1 MAFELHITC
10 SKDIERLSIDFSDGT
25 SSIVSKN
32 DNENQNVKEKKE
44 VRENR
49 ETRNVQTYPKTK
61 PKEDKESRRP
71 LDTYLDTED
80 DVKQTTQSSSAQ
92 EKIVLPVIP
101 DKQSFKVAD
110 ELQNLD
116 I

>member
-1 MAFELHITC
+1 MSFRLLIEC
-10 SKDIERLSIDFSDGT
+10 SKDIDRLSIDFSDGT
-25 SSIVSKN
+25 SSVVSKDDN
-32 DNENQNVKEKKE
+32 DYQKPKEPK
-44 VRENR
+44 ENR
-49 ETRNVQTYPKTK
+49 EHKQYPKVK
-61 PKEDKESRRP
+61 PKEEKENRRP

-80 DVKQTTQSSSAQ
+80 DVKQSTKSSSAQ
-92 EKIVLPVIP
+92 EKIALPVIP

>member
-1 MAFELHITC
+1 MGFELHITC
-10 SKDIERLSIDFSDGT
+10 SKDIDELHINFSDGT
-25 SSIVSKN
+25 SSVVSKN

-80 DVKQTTQSSSAQ
+80 DSRDVQKKQ
-92 EKIVLPVIP
+92 EKIELPIIP

>member
-1 MAFELHITC
+1 MSFRLLIEC
-10 SKDIERLSIDFSDGT
+10 SKDIDELHINFSDGT
-25 SSIVSKN
+25 SSIVSKDDN
-32 DNENQNVKEKKE
+32 DYQ
-44 VRENR
+44 
-49 ETRNVQTYPKTK
+49 K
-61 PKEDKESRRP
+61 PKELKEHREQKEKQYPKVKPKEEKEHRRP

-80 DVKQTTQSSSAQ
+80 DVTQTNRSSSAQ

>member
-1 MAFELHITC
+1 MGFELHITC
-10 SKDIERLSIDFSDGT
+10 SKDIDELHINFSDGT
-25 SSIVSKN
+25 SSVVSKN

-44 VRENR
+44 NR
-49 ETRNVQTYPKTK
+49 ETKNVQTYPKTK

-80 DVKQTTQSSSAQ
+80 DSRDVQKKQ
-92 EKIVLPVIP
+92 EKIELPVIP

>member
-1 MAFELHITC
+1 MSFRLLIECTKDIDELHIN
-10 SKDIERLSIDFSDGT
+10 FSDGT
-25 SSIVSKN
+25 SSVVSK
-32 DNENQNVKEKKE
+32 DNKPKQEKSEKSENNESTKNSKYKEKE
-44 VRENR
+44 F
-49 ETRNVQTYPKTK
+49 
-61 PKEDKESRRP
+61 RRP

-80 DVKQTTQSSSAQ
+80 DIAPIKS
-92 EKIVLPVIP
+92 EKIELPVIP

>member
-1 MAFELHITC
+1 MFELHISC
-10 SKDIERLSIDFSDGT
+10 SKDIDELHINFSDGT
-25 SSIVSKN
+25 SSVVSKN

-49 ETRNVQTYPKTK
+49 ETKNVQTYPKTK

-80 DVKQTTQSSSAQ
+80 DSRDVQKKQ
-92 EKIVLPVIP
+92 EKIELPVIP

>member
-1 MAFELHITC
+1 MSFRLLIEC
-10 SKDIERLSIDFSDGT
+10 SKDIDELHINFSDGT
-25 SSIVSKN
+25 SSIVSKDDN
-32 DNENQNVKEKKE
+32 DYQ
-44 VRENR
+44 
-49 ETRNVQTYPKTK
+49 K
-61 PKEDKESRRP
+61 PKELKEHREHREQKEKQYPKVKPKEEKEHRRP

-80 DVKQTTQSSSAQ
+80 GVKQSSQSSAQ
-92 EKIVLPVIP
+92 EKITLPIIP

>member
-1 MAFELHITC
+1 MGFELHITC
-10 SKDIERLSIDFSDGT
+10 SKDIDELHINFSDGT
-25 SSIVSKN
+25 SSVVSKN

-44 VRENR
+44 NR
-49 ETRNVQTYPKTK
+49 ETKNVQTYPKTK
-61 PKEDKESRRP
+61 PKEDKVSRRP

-80 DVKQTTQSSSAQ
+80 DSRDVQKKQ
-92 EKIVLPVIP
+92 EKIELPVIP

>member
-1 MAFELHITC
+1 MSFRLLIEC
-10 SKDIERLSIDFSDGT
+10 SKDIDELHINFSDGT
-25 SSIVSKN
+25 SSFVSKDDN
-32 DNENQNVKEKKE
+32 DYQKPKEQK
-44 VRENR
+44 ENR
-49 ETRNVQTYPKTK
+49 EHKQYPKVK
-61 PKEDKESRRP
+61 PKEERENRRP

-80 DVKQTTQSSSAQ
+80 DVTRTSQSSSAQ
-92 EKIVLPVIP
+92 EKITLPVIP

>member
-25 SSIVSKN
+25 SSVVSKN
-32 DNENQNVKEKKE
+32 DNDYQKHKETK
-44 VRENR
+44 ENR
-49 ETRNVQTYPKTK
+49 ENKQYPKVK
-61 PKEDKESRRP
+61 SKEEKESRRP

-80 DVKQTTQSSSAQ
+80 DVKQTNQSSSAQ

>member
-1 MAFELHITC
+1 MFELHISC
-10 SKDIERLSIDFSDGT
+10 SKDIDELHINFSDGT
-25 SSIVSKN
+25 SSVVSKN
-32 DNENQNVKEKKE
+32 DNEYQNAKEKKE

-80 DVKQTTQSSSAQ
+80 DSQDVQKKQ
-92 EKIVLPVIP
+92 EKIELPIIP

>member
-1 MAFELHITC
+1 MGFELHITC
-10 SKDIERLSIDFSDGT
+10 SKDIDELHINFSDGT
-25 SSIVSKN
+25 SSVVSKN

-80 DVKQTTQSSSAQ
+80 DSRDVQKKQ
-92 EKIVLPVIP
+92 EKIELPVIP

>member
-1 MAFELHITC
+1 MFELHISC
-10 SKDIERLSIDFSDGT
+10 SKDIDELHINFSDGT
-25 SSIVSKN
+25 SSVVSKN

-80 DVKQTTQSSSAQ
+80 DSRDVQKKQ
-92 EKIVLPVIP
+92 EKIELPIIP

>member
-1 MAFELHITC
+1 MSFRLLIECTKDIDELHIN
-10 SKDIERLSIDFSDGT
+10 FSDGT
-25 SSIVSKN
+25 SSVVSK
-32 DNENQNVKEKKE
+32 DNKPKQEKSENNESIK
-44 VRENR
+44 NS
-49 ETRNVQTYPKTK
+49 K
-61 PKEDKESRRP
+61 PKEKEHRKS

-80 DVKQTTQSSSAQ
+80 DITPIKS
-92 EKIVLPVIP
+92 EKIELPVIP

>member
-1 MAFELHITC
+1 MGFELHITC
-10 SKDIERLSIDFSDGT
+10 SKDIDELHINFSDGT
-25 SSIVSKN
+25 SSVVSKN

-80 DVKQTTQSSSAQ
+80 DSRDVQKKQ
-92 EKIVLPVIP
+92 EK
-101 DKQSFKVAD
+101 
-110 ELQNLD
+110 
-116 I
+116 

>member
-1 MAFELHITC
+1 MFELHISC
-10 SKDIERLSIDFSDGT
+10 SKDIDELHINFSDGT
-25 SSIVSKN
+25 SSVVSKN
-32 DNENQNVKEKKE
+32 DNEYQNAKEKKE

-49 ETRNVQTYPKTK
+49 ETRSVQTYPKTK

-80 DVKQTTQSSSAQ
+80 DSRDVQKKQ
-92 EKIVLPVIP
+92 EKIELPIIP

>member
-1 MAFELHITC
+1 MSFRLLIEC
-10 SKDIERLSIDFSDGT
+10 SKDIDELHINFSDGT
-25 SSIVSKN
+25 SSVVSKN
-32 DNENQNVKEKKE
+32 DNDYQKPKETK
-44 VRENR
+44 ENR
-49 ETRNVQTYPKTK
+49 ENKQYPKVK
-61 PKEDKESRRP
+61 PKEEKENRRP

-80 DVKQTTQSSSAQ
+80 DVKQTNQSSSAQ

>member
-1 MAFELHITC
+1 MGFELHISC
-10 SKDIERLSIDFSDGT
+10 SKDIDELHINFSDGT
-25 SSIVSKN
+25 SSVVSKN

-49 ETRNVQTYPKTK
+49 ETKNVQTYPKTK

-80 DVKQTTQSSSAQ
+80 DSRDVQKKQ
-92 EKIVLPVIP
+92 EKIELPVIP

>member
-1 MAFELHITC
+1 MSFRLLIEC
-10 SKDIERLSIDFSDGT
+10 SKDIDELHINFSDGT
-25 SSIVSKN
+25 SSIVSKD
-32 DNENQNVKEKKE
+32 DNNYQKPKELK
-44 VRENR
+44 ENR
-49 ETRNVQTYPKTK
+49 EHKQYPKVK
-61 PKEDKESRRP
+61 PKEEKENRRP

-80 DVKQTTQSSSAQ
+80 DVKQTNQSSSAQ
-92 EKIVLPVIP
+92 EKIALPVIP

>member
-1 MAFELHITC
+1 MSFELHITC
-10 SKDIERLSIDFSDGT
+10 SKDIDELHINFSDGT
-25 SSIVSKN
+25 SSVVSKN
-32 DNENQNVKEKKE
+32 DNDYQNVKEKKE

-49 ETRNVQTYPKTK
+49 ETRNGQTYPKTK

-71 LDTYLDTED
+71 LNTYLDTED
-80 DVKQTTQSSSAQ
+80 DSRDVQKKQ
-92 EKIVLPVIP
+92 EKIELPVIP

>member
-1 MAFELHITC
+1 MFELHISC
-10 SKDIERLSIDFSDGT
+10 SKDIDELHINFSDGT
-25 SSIVSKN
+25 SSVVSKN

-80 DVKQTTQSSSAQ
+80 DSRDVQKKQ
-92 EKIVLPVIP
+92 EKIELPVIP

>member
-32 DNENQNVKEKKE
+32 DNENQKPKETK
-44 VRENR
+44 ENR
-49 ETRNVQTYPKTK
+49 ENKQYPKTK
-61 PKEDKESRRP
+61 PKEEKESRRP

-80 DVKQTTQSSSAQ
+80 DVKQTNQSSSAQ

>member
-1 MAFELHITC
+1 MGFELHITC
-10 SKDIERLSIDFSDGT
+10 SKDIDELHINFSDGT
-25 SSIVSKN
+25 SSVVSKN

-49 ETRNVQTYPKTK
+49 ETKNVQTYPKTK

-80 DVKQTTQSSSAQ
+80 DSRDVQKKQ
-92 EKIVLPVIP
+92 EKIELPVIP

>member
-1 MAFELHITC
+1 MFELHISC
-10 SKDIERLSIDFSDGT
+10 SKDIDELHINFSDGT
-25 SSIVSKN
+25 SSAVSKN
-32 DNENQNVKEKKE
+32 DNEYQNVKEKKE

-80 DVKQTTQSSSAQ
+80 DSRDVQKKQ
-92 EKIVLPVIP
+92 EKIELPIIP

>member
-1 MAFELHITC
+1 MSFRLLIEC
-10 SKDIERLSIDFSDGT
+10 SKDIDELHINFSDGT
-25 SSIVSKN
+25 SSIVSK
-32 DNENQNVKEKKE
+32 DDTDYQKPKEPK
-44 VRENR
+44 ENR
-49 ETRNVQTYPKTK
+49 EPKQYPKVK
-61 PKEDKESRRP
+61 PKEEKENRRP

-80 DVKQTTQSSSAQ
+80 DVKQSTQSSSAQ